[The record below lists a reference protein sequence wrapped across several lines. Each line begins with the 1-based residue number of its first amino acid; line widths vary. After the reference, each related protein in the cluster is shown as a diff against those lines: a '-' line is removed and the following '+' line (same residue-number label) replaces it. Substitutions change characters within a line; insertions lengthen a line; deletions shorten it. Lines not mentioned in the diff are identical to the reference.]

1 MGKTALN
8 FVILFFVLIISQVV
22 ICNNICLF
30 NTAIPI
36 IFIYLIV
43 RLPLT
48 LNINIVLTIAFL
60 TGLLV
65 DIFSNTQ
72 GMNALACTILS
83 FVRRHILRLYVPREE
98 DISDDGVSI
107 KSIGFTSYF
116 KFLLTIVFL
125 YCAMI
130 FTIESFS
137 FFNPLRLISQILSST
152 IFSFITVPRKMSHV
166 CGHSKIFVE

>member
-137 FFNPLRLISQILSST
+137 FFYPLRLISQILSST
-152 IFSFITVPRKMSHV
+152 IFSFIIILGIDRIANKQSE
-166 CGHSKIFVE
+166 KKL

>member
-98 DISDDGVSI
+98 DISEGEVSI
-107 KSIGFTSYF
+107 KTIGFTSYF
-116 KFLLTIVFL
+116 KFILTIVFL

-152 IFSFITVPRKMSHV
+152 IFSFIIILGIDRIANKQSE
-166 CGHSKIFVE
+166 KKL

>member
-152 IFSFITVPRKMSHV
+152 TFSFIIILGIDRIANKQSE
-166 CGHSKIFVE
+166 KKL

>member
-152 IFSFITVPRKMSHV
+152 IFSFIIILGIDRIANKQSE
-166 CGHSKIFVE
+166 KKL

>member
-8 FVILFFVLIISQVV
+8 FVILFFVLLLSQVV

-72 GMNALACTILS
+72 GMNALSCTIIS

-98 DISDDGVSI
+98 DISDGEVSI

-116 KFLLTIVFL
+116 KYLLTIVFL

-137 FFNPLRLISQILSST
+137 LFNPLRLISQILSST
-152 IFSFITVPRKMSHV
+152 IFSFIIILGIDRIANK
-166 CGHSKIFVE
+166 HSEKKL

>member
-72 GMNALACTILS
+72 GMNALACAILS

-98 DISDDGVSI
+98 DFSDDGVSI

-137 FFNPLRLISQILSST
+137 FFNPLRLIKSPFNTTGLKYLKLNT
-152 IFSFITVPRKMSHV
+152 
-166 CGHSKIFVE
+166 

>member
-48 LNINIVLTIAFL
+48 LNINIVLSIAFL

-152 IFSFITVPRKMSHV
+152 IFSFIIILGIDRIANKQSE
-166 CGHSKIFVE
+166 KKL

>member
-98 DISDDGVSI
+98 DISDGGVSI

-152 IFSFITVPRKMSHV
+152 IFSFIIILGIDRIANKQSE
-166 CGHSKIFVE
+166 KKL

>member
-8 FVILFFVLIISQVV
+8 FVILFFVLILSQVV

-72 GMNALACTILS
+72 GMNALSCTIIS
-83 FVRRHILRLYVPREE
+83 FVRRYILRLYVPREE
-98 DISDDGVSI
+98 DISDGEVSI

-116 KFLLTIVFL
+116 KYLLTIVFL

-152 IFSFITVPRKMSHV
+152 IFSFIIILGIDRIANK
-166 CGHSKIFVE
+166 HSEKKL

>member
-72 GMNALACTILS
+72 GMNVLACTILS

-152 IFSFITVPRKMSHV
+152 IFSFIIILGIDRIANKQSE
-166 CGHSKIFVE
+166 KKL

>member
-8 FVILFFVLIISQVV
+8 FVILFFVLILSQVV

-72 GMNALACTILS
+72 GMNALSCTIIS

-98 DISDDGVSI
+98 DISDGEVSI

-116 KFLLTIVFL
+116 KYLLTIVFL

-137 FFNPLRLISQILSST
+137 LFNPLRLISQILSST
-152 IFSFITVPRKMSHV
+152 IFSFIIILGIDRIANK
-166 CGHSKIFVE
+166 HSEKKL

>member
-1 MGKTALN
+1 MGRTALN

-72 GMNALACTILS
+72 GMNTLACTILS

-152 IFSFITVPRKMSHV
+152 IFSFIIILGIDRIANKQSE
-166 CGHSKIFVE
+166 KKL

>member
-98 DISDDGVSI
+98 DISEGEVSI

-152 IFSFITVPRKMSHV
+152 IFSFIIILGIDRIANKQSE
-166 CGHSKIFVE
+166 KKL

>member
-43 RLPLT
+43 RLPLS

-98 DISDDGVSI
+98 DISDGGVSI

-152 IFSFITVPRKMSHV
+152 IFSFIIILGIDRIANKQSE
-166 CGHSKIFVE
+166 KKL